1 MKKIKT
7 LKELN
12 RLKEKGIE
20 LIYPRKTKVLVGMA
34 TCGLVSGAQKVFQAI
49 REEVK
54 EKKLDIILA
63 RTGCIGFC
71 QKEPLVDIIK
81 PGWPRISYCEMN
93 SKKAKEAIHLLT
105 QGKLKKEWILAKLEK

>member
-20 LIYPRKTKVLVGMA
+20 LIYPHKTKVLVGMA
-34 TCGLVSGAQKVFQAI
+34 TCGLVSGAQEVFQAI

-63 RTGCIGFC
+63 RTGCMGFC

-81 PGWPRISYCEMN
+81 P
-93 SKKAKEAIHLLT
+93 
-105 QGKLKKEWILAKLEK
+105 